1 MRFTP
6 TALPEVILVEPD
18 VYKDGR
24 GRFVETWHE
33 RKYREGGIPAAF
45 VQDNESSSVKGTL
58 RGLHSQRTRPQGKLV
73 RVLSGEI
80 YDIAVDI
87 RRGSPTFL
95 KWVALTLTAESA
107 QQVWV
112 PPGFAHGFLTLSE
125 EAHVEYK
132 CTGFYDPADDLAVA
146 WDDPDLAID
155 WPVRQPLLSERDRQ
169 APRLRDVMGRLPR
182 WGEPA

>member
-73 RVLSGEI
+73 RVLAGEI

-112 PPGFAHGFLTLSE
+112 PPGFAHGFLVLSE
-125 EAHVEYK
+125 RADVAYK
-132 CTGFYDPADDLAVA
+132 CTDFYVPEDELRLR
-146 WDDPDLAID
+146 WDDPRIGIP
-155 WPVRQPLLSERDRQ
+155 WPIREPLL
-169 APRLRDVMGRLPR
+169 APKDAAAPLVADVLERLP
-182 WGEPA
+182 E

>member
-73 RVLSGEI
+73 RVLAGEI

-112 PPGFAHGFLTLSE
+112 PPGFAHGFLVLSE
-125 EAHVEYK
+125 RADVAYK
-132 CTGFYDPADDLAVA
+132 CTDFYVPEDELRIR
-146 WDDPDLAID
+146 WDDPRIGIP
-155 WPVRQPLLSERDRQ
+155 WPIREPLL
-169 APRLRDVMGRLPR
+169 APKDAAAPLVADVLERLPK
-182 WGEPA
+182 

>member
-45 VQDNESSSVKGTL
+45 VQDNESSSVRGTL

-112 PPGFAHGFLTLSE
+112 PPGFAHGFLVLSE
-125 EAHVEYK
+125 RADVAYK
-132 CTGFYDPADDLAVA
+132 CTDFYRPDTELTIA
-146 WDDPDLAID
+146 WDDPDIGIE
-155 WPVRQPLLSERDRQ
+155 WPISEPILSQKDTGAR
-169 APRLRDVMGRLPR
+169 RLRELRELLPT
-182 WGEPA
+182 P

>member
-112 PPGFAHGFLTLSE
+112 PPGFAHGFLVLSE
-125 EAHVEYK
+125 RADVAYK
-132 CTGFYDPADDLAVA
+132 CTDFYAPEDELRLRWNDPQIGI
-146 WDDPDLAID
+146 P
-155 WPVRQPLLSERDRQ
+155 WPTRAPLL
-169 APRLRDVMGRLPR
+169 APKDAAAPLVADVLDRLP
-182 WGEPA
+182 E